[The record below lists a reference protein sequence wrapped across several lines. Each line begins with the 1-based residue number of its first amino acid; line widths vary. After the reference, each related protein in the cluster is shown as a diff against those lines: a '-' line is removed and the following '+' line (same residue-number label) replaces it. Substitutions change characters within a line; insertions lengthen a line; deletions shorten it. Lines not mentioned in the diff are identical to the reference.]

1 MTINSQVTS
10 ISLALIHQ
18 VLLISLDIMTT
29 DNRGFF
35 IPILITII
43 NSQVTQNTSHND
55 ITIGYRMA
63 KKGLKE
69 KEVVR

>member
-1 MTINSQVTS
+1 
-10 ISLALIHQ
+10 
-18 VLLISLDIMTT
+18 MTT